1 MESLWAKTSDF
12 APREQLTRDESADV
26 AVIGAGI
33 AGLLTAW
40 FLQEAGLR
48 VVVLE
53 TGRTAAGQ
61 TQNTTAKI
69 TAQHG
74 YIYRTLLE
82 KHGEDKAW
90 QYAQANAAAIGDYRR
105 IIRDKR
111 ISCAFEEQDAY
122 LYSRQDA
129 ALMQDEAEAA
139 GCWASRPVLRQ
150 RSPCPFRLPEP
161 SASPIRHS
169 FTRCSSCRC
178 LRVNSPFMKI
188 PASFLWRKTGCI
200 RRTRR

>member
-1 MESLWAKTSDF
+1 MESLWAKTSAF

-69 TAQHG
+69 
-74 YIYRTLLE
+74 LLIISST
-82 KHGEDKAW
+82 
-90 QYAQANAAAIGDYRR
+90 AAIFLGNRL
-105 IIRDKR
+105 ITT
-111 ISCAFEEQDAY
+111 ST
-122 LYSRQDA
+122 
-129 ALMQDEAEAA
+129 
-139 GCWASRPVLRQ
+139 
-150 RSPCPFRLPEP
+150 RSMLPFR
-161 SASPIRHS
+161 
-169 FTRCSSCRC
+169 
-178 LRVNSPFMKI
+178 MQ
-188 PASFLWRKTGCI
+188 
-200 RRTRR
+200 